1 MVNND
6 HLGDL
11 GTGDKIKEGR
21 IINIYKKSLENYK
34 RNTMVGH
41 MINSNML
48 ILKEH
53 TLIEISKHD
62 ILNLEPI
69 NVAKN

>member
-11 GTGDKIKEGR
+11 GTGDKIKQGR
-21 IINIYKKSLENYK
+21 IINIYKKSVENYK
-34 RNTMVGH
+34 WNTMVGD
-41 MINSNML
+41 MIHSNML
-48 ILKEH
+48 ILKES

-62 ILNLEPI
+62 IFNLAQI